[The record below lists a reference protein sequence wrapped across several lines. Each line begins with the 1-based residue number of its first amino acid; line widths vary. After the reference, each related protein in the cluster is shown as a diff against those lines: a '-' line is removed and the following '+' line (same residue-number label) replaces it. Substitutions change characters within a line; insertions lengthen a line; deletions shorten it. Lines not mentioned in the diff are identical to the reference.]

1 MWKELAHLGL
11 DEREA
16 RFYVAVLALGQTTVA
31 KASAE
36 ARVTRTS
43 GYDIARRL
51 VDRNL
56 LQNISYGDEGRRED
70 GTRTGL
76 RAVDPEALIRE
87 VEERKKSAE
96 RLIPQL
102 RAIQSTAH
110 GRPKVR
116 YLEGQTGIRT
126 ALFETL
132 KWPSPLRGIFAM
144 KDLFLVPG
152 AAILDDYV
160 QGRKDHRLALKVVRS
175 IERDLPDK
183 WLTSDDELRETRYA
197 PDGYI
202 FRMTTI
208 IGVDSVAVISSRE
221 EEFAMMIDSKEYA
234 QTHSLL
240 FDALWQASTKSRS
253 SATAGFRPKS

>member
-1 MWKELAHLGL
+1 VWKELAHLGL

-51 VDRNL
+51 TDRNL
-56 LQNISYGDEGRRED
+56 LQAISYGDDGRRED

-76 RAVDPEALIRE
+76 TAVDPQEFFRE
-87 VEERKKSAE
+87 IEERQRSAE

-102 RAIQSTAH
+102 RAIQSSAP

-116 YLEGQTGIRT
+116 YLEGHSGIRT

-132 KWPSPLRGIFAM
+132 KWPSPLLGIFAM

-152 AAILDDYV
+152 AGTLADYV
-160 QGRKDHRLALKVVRS
+160 QGRKDHHLALQVVRS
-175 IERDLPDK
+175 RERDIPDQ
-183 WLTSDDELRETRYA
+183 WLTSRQELRETRYA
-197 PDGYI
+197 PERYV
-202 FRMTTI
+202 FTMTTI
-208 IGVDSVAVISSRE
+208 IGKDTVAVISSRE
-221 EEFAMMIDSKEYA
+221 EEFAMMIDSREYA
-234 QTHSLL
+234 RTQSFL
-240 FDALWQASTKSRS
+240 FDSLWQASIPAPRVDT
-253 SATAGFRPKS
+253 